1 MGDKLIEEIR
11 LSILALEQKNMFI
24 KQDSLSLEEA
34 CSKYLR
40 FKGYKVLDPP
50 NFKVN
55 APNLRSLIDIFYK
68 LVNAKH
74 PEYLNVYRNEG
85 RDLAIAKR
93 FVEERE
99 KATGMGRELALKE
112 CAMIIKTI
120 FDHEKEFK
128 FNTNIY
134 FGMFGQA
141 KLSWVADK
149 ALQIMNKDI
158 QSREDEDFAKKLESM
173 EEANEEEYGDCY
185 DLDGILKNLEEE

>member
-1 MGDKLIEEIR
+1 MSDKLIEGIR
-11 LSILALEQKNMFI
+11 LSILALEQNNMFI
-24 KQDSLSLEEA
+24 KQSSSLEEA
-34 CSKYLR
+34 CVKYLR

-99 KATGMGRELALKE
+99 KATGMSRELALKE
-112 CAMIIKTI
+112 CAMIVKTI

-128 FNTNIY
+128 FNTDIY

-141 KLSWVADK
+141 KLSWVTDK
-149 ALQIMNKDI
+149 ALQLMNKDI
-158 QSREDEDFAKKLESM
+158 QTREDEDFTKKLKSM
-173 EEANEEEYGDCY
+173 EESNEAEYGDSY
-185 DLDGILKNLEEE
+185 DLDSILKNLEEN